1 MDKTVIGKLAILV
14 FTCSTVFALDV
25 EQLTKDT
32 QKQQVQI
39 VEDRTILVNR
49 LEKQMG
55 SKFDETVANSPIL
68 DILLSNAK
76 RANPDLDS
84 TQWYILRQAFFEVVT
99 KHMKIKM
106 HDMIVEFSNEFTD
119 AQLIE
124 LLTILDNPVY
134 KKFDML
140 IQSPERKMW
149 MTNNAK
155 KTVQELPNLL
165 NEVLIKNGFNPFVIN
180 EKDDWKKKNFI
191 LSQSISAMIKSNIN
205 YPTSVRKSG
214 IEGDVFVKFKLCKN
228 GEVKDITVSGS
239 NEILNDATMK
249 TVEKLKDKFQVPSED
264 LIIQFPI
271 EYRLK

>member
-99 KHMKIKM
+99 IHMKII
-106 HDMIVEFSNEFTD
+106 DRRF
-119 AQLIE
+119 IE
-124 LLTILDNPVY
+124 
-134 KKFDML
+134 
-140 IQSPERKMW
+140 
-149 MTNNAK
+149 
-155 KTVQELPNLL
+155 
-165 NEVLIKNGFNPFVIN
+165 
-180 EKDDWKKKNFI
+180 
-191 LSQSISAMIKSNIN
+191 
-205 YPTSVRKSG
+205 
-214 IEGDVFVKFKLCKN
+214 
-228 GEVKDITVSGS
+228 
-239 NEILNDATMK
+239 
-249 TVEKLKDKFQVPSED
+249 
-264 LIIQFPI
+264 QFF
-271 EYRLK
+271 L